1 MEAGGLDR
9 LDAVTSGPSPISRGT
24 DYGSEVLGLQ
34 TSRSGGPRLEAM
46 AVDGERPIETT
57 LRLNFAVHAQRTLAS
72 LWQSVGD
79 QQLRFET
86 RGFVRATRTAAGPA
100 SVRVI
105 FGGSGEIA
113 VQAWGTGAGEAID
126 GLADLLGASDDP
138 AALVPRHRIV
148 AELVRRTSGL
158 RLGKTGAVFE
168 SLLPAI
174 VAQKVT
180 GFESRNSYRGL
191 LVRHGEP
198 APGPL
203 RLTLPPLPET
213 LARQPYW
220 AFHELG
226 LEQRRA
232 DVIRRAASAART
244 LEAAGRLSPGETR
257 RRLMAIPGIGPWTA
271 AETTRVALGDPDA
284 VSVGDYHIPNLVSWA
299 LAGEPR
305 GTDERMLELLSP
317 YAGQR
322 ARVVLLLETSGLR
335 PPRFGPRLAPR
346 SIAAM

>member
-1 MEAGGLDR
+1 
-9 LDAVTSGPSPISRGT
+9 
-24 DYGSEVLGLQ
+24 
-34 TSRSGGPRLEAM
+34 M

-57 LRLNFAVHAQRTLAS
+57 LRLNFAVDARRTLAS

-105 FGGSGEIA
+105 FGGGGEIA

-126 GLADLLGASDDP
+126 GLANLLGGSDDP
-138 AALVPRHRIV
+138 ASLVPRHRIV
-148 AELVRRTSGL
+148 GELIRRTSGL
-158 RLGKTGAVFE
+158 RLSKTGAIFE

-191 LVRHGEP
+191 LVRYGEP

-203 RLTLPPLPET
+203 RLTLPPMPET

-226 LEQRRA
+226 VEQRRA
-232 DVIRRAASAART
+232 DVVRRAASAARA
-244 LEAAGRLSPGETR
+244 LEASALSPSETR
-257 RRLMAIPGIGPWTA
+257 RRVMAIPGIGPWTA
-271 AETTRVALGDPDA
+271 AETTRVALGDADA
-284 VSVGDYHIPNLVSWA
+284 VSVGDYHLPNLVSWA

-317 YAGQR
+317 YDGQR
-322 ARVVLLLETSGLR
+322 ARVVLLLEMSGLR